1 MSRASLN
8 HQTAMRNVATNHP
21 PSPPRPPSP
30 PPPSPHPSHPHQPGG
45 SSRAHRGAP
54 HVWRALPRLIH
65 CAQRR
70 PASGGAHVL
79 RAAGGGAGGGRQ
91 GAGTHRRA
99 HRRGRRRRQTPQGET
114 GGRAQGCCGRQVKG
128 LSSRLPVG
136 AASITPS
143 PPASVPALPP
153 PALPLCRHSSPDATR
168 PSPQQIH
175 FSTGPSH
182 PLPLVHMPPILSGA
196 RLGFVR
202 VCRALLLLGKIA
214 SVRARGGGLKGVGVL
229 KRGERRPR
237 IGRKAGETKGCT
249 SSREFTA
256 LYPLLEHAF
265 GRADPFQDKRRPGR
279 WWTARLFFWARA
291 WV

>member
-30 PPPSPHPSHPHQPGG
+30 PPPPPHPSHPHQPGG

-79 RAAGGGAGGGRQ
+79 RAAGGGAGWGRQ

-128 LSSRLPVG
+128 LPSRLPVG
-136 AASITPS
+136 AASIPPPRPPRS
-143 PPASVPALPP
+143 PPFRRPLYPFVATHLQTPPDPRPSKSTSQLGLRIPCPLSTCRPFFRGRDLALC
-153 PALPLCRHSSPDATR
+153 AFAGRCSSLAKSPLCGQGAGGRR
-168 PSPQQIH
+168 
-175 FSTGPSH
+175 G
-182 PLPLVHMPPILSGA
+182 SG
-196 RLGFVR
+196 
-202 VCRALLLLGKIA
+202 C
-214 SVRARGGGLKGVGVL
+214 
-229 KRGERRPR
+229 
-237 IGRKAGETKGCT
+237 
-249 SSREFTA
+249 
-256 LYPLLEHAF
+256 
-265 GRADPFQDKRRPGR
+265 
-279 WWTARLFFWARA
+279 
-291 WV
+291 